1 MGNLEESEIT
11 KALGKAKKGRKENK
25 MKKINVSNEAKLNG
39 LIEKEQIRCT
49 ARIIDYED
57 ITKIVTEI
65 EKELELLL
73 PKTAWVG
80 VNIHVDLHAQS
91 FPGAYKY
98 SPESTQFIVARGSS
112 DWFIIGLGRAY
123 TCSPTNRMRVVFTDI
138 QKEKMIEFVTK
149 NF

>member
-1 MGNLEESEIT
+1 
-11 KALGKAKKGRKENK
+11 
-25 MKKINVSNEAKLNG
+25 MKKINVANETK
-39 LIEKEQIRCT
+39 IT
-49 ARIIDYED
+49 AEINRAQNRASVRIIDYSD
-57 ITKIVTEI
+57 IMDIVEEI
-65 EKELELLL
+65 EKKLELLL

-123 TCSPTNRMRVVFTDI
+123 TCTPTNRMRVVFTDI
-138 QKEKMIEFVTK
+138 QKEKMIEFITK

>member
-1 MGNLEESEIT
+1 
-11 KALGKAKKGRKENK
+11 

-39 LIEKEQIRCT
+39 LIKSEQIRCT
-49 ARIIDYED
+49 ARIIDYSD
-57 ITKIVTEI
+57 IVATVTEI
-65 EKELELLL
+65 EKKLESLL
-73 PKTAWVG
+73 PKTAWIG
-80 VNIHVDLHAQS
+80 VKIYVDLHAQS

-123 TCSPTNRMRVVFTDI
+123 TCTPTNRMRVVFTDI
-138 QKEKMIEFVTK
+138 QKEKMIEFITK